1 MNDIQFS
8 IVENT
13 DDSPLI
19 IECSEFEG
27 FGISEELSEH
37 PDSDIEHKLTL
48 TILHE
53 NNDLQTGTYTSSEL
67 ASASPDGQL
76 PAGNTEVEVVDS
88 RPIVRRVN
96 RKRTKGHARNIIIL
110 QKGKS

>member
-1 MNDIQFS
+1 MNNIQFS

-13 DDSPLI
+13 NDKPLI

-27 FGISEELSEH
+27 FCISEGLSEH
-37 PDSDIEHKLTL
+37 PNSDIEHKLTL
-48 TILHE
+48 TILDKRD
-53 NNDLQTGTYTSSEL
+53 DLQTGTYTSKEL
-67 ASASPDGQL
+67 DSAIPDGKL

-88 RPIVRRVN
+88 RPGNGRVN